1 MRFKAYDENG
11 KFTKLIYVIYGK
23 IPYVD
28 IMLMASFALKEDLT
42 DEEYEDGTISI
53 IRIDKV
59 NKGEEQILPSL
70 DISV

>member
-1 MRFKAYDENG
+1 MRFKAYDENR